1 MALPCFLYAVGVRD
15 RNLKLIKWAAVW
27 TVLGVVLNR
36 LNVSL
41 IAFNWHLPSADR
53 YFPHW
58 MEIAISIFI
67 VTIGI
72 IAFRV
77 IATIMPIFYEHSD
90 YKDLH

>member
-1 MALPCFLYAVGVRD
+1 
-15 RNLKLIKWAAVW
+15 
-27 TVLGVVLNR
+27 VLNR

-58 MEIAISIFI
+58 MEIALSIFI

-90 YKDLH
+90 FKDLH